1 MIDKMQPKEETRP
14 SALLLLGPTGS
25 GKTPLGQMMGKN
37 GLWGFSCLHF
47 DFGQELRNSIQSSNT
62 YLAPEEREFVSH
74 VLNTGA
80 LLDDEHF
87 PIALKIFQ
95 GFLRTHDANKR
106 TIIVLNGL
114 PRHGGQAERMEEIVR
129 MLAVINLECTPETVM
144 QRILTDAGGDRAGR
158 IDDSLEEVKRK
169 LDLFY
174 LRTAPL
180 VDYYRKKHIG
190 IISVEVGI
198 ESSPAEMLQKI
209 EYSAAD

>member
-1 MIDKMQPKEETRP
+1 MR
-14 SALLLLGPTGS
+14 A
-25 GKTPLGQMMGKN
+25 
-37 GLWGFSCLHF
+37 
-47 DFGQELRNSIQSSNT
+47 SNT
-62 YLAPEEREFVSH
+62 SLTPKDREFVSH

-95 GFLRTHDANKR
+95 GFLNTHDADKR

-114 PRHGGQAERMEEIVR
+114 PRHEGQAESMEEIVR

-144 QRILTDAGGDRAGR
+144 QRIRTDAGGDRAGR

-169 LDLFY
+169 LDLFS

-180 VDYYRKKHIG
+180 VGYYRNKHVG
-190 IISVEVGI
+190 IISVEVGA
-198 ESSPAEMLQKI
+198 ESAPAEMLQKI